1 MILSAPIYRLKRNA
15 RLLAREQRIPL
26 HAALDSVAHAEGYAS
41 WSLLA
46 ARAARPAAGLSAR
59 LNAGDLVLLGA
70 RPGQGKTLLG
80 LELAIEAMKA
90 GRRAFFFSLEYNERD
105 VIDRFRAL
113 GTNPSLYADLFV
125 FDGSDGI
132 CADHIIARL
141 ADAPRGTLAVID
153 YLQLLDQ
160 KRTNPELAAQVAAL
174 KSFADRR
181 GLTIVVLS
189 QIDRAYDPA
198 EKPFP
203 DAADIRLPN
212 PLDLTLFDRM
222 CFVNAGRIHL
232 GETGRS

>member
-15 RLLAREQRIPL
+15 RLLAREQRILL
-26 HAALDSVAHAEGYAS
+26 HAALDRVAHAEGYAS

-46 ARAARPAAGLSAR
+46 ARAAAPAARLSAR

-90 GRRAFFFSLEYNERD
+90 GRRAFFFSLEYNERE
-105 VIDRFRAL
+105 VVERFRAL
-113 GTNPSLYADLFV
+113 GTDPTRHAELFV

-132 CADHIIARL
+132 CADHVIARL
-141 ADAPRGTLAVID
+141 AQAPRGTLAVID

-174 KSFADRR
+174 KAFSARQ
-181 GLTIVVLS
+181 GVTTVLLS
-189 QIDRAYDPA
+189 QIARAYDPA

-222 CFVNAGRIHL
+222 CFLNAGRVCL
-232 GETGRS
+232 RETNKD

>member
-26 HAALDSVAHAEGYAS
+26 HAALDKVAHAEGYAS

-46 ARAARPAAGLSAR
+46 ARAAAPAASLSAR
-59 LNAGDLVLLGA
+59 LRPGDLVLLGA

-90 GRRAFFFSLEYNERD
+90 GRHACFFSLECNERD
-105 VIDRFRAL
+105 VVERFRAL
-113 GTNPSLYADLFV
+113 GADPTRYAALFA

-132 CADHIIARL
+132 CADHVVASL
-141 ADAPRGTLAVID
+141 EDAPRGTLAVID

-160 KRTNPELAAQVAAL
+160 KRTNPDLALQVATL
-174 KSFADRR
+174 KAFARTQ
-181 GLTIVVLS
+181 GVTIVVLS
-189 QIDRAYDPA
+189 QIHRAYDPS

-212 PLDLTLFDRM
+212 PLDLALFDRM
-222 CFVNAGRIHL
+222 CFLNAGLIHFREAQP
-232 GETGRS
+232 G